1 MEDEL
6 KDEVQGLRRPENRSL
21 LNVNEDFQGKRNAE
35 IHLFIH
41 SLIITPSL
49 YQTPRAKAI
58 HEY

>member
-6 KDEVQGLRRPENRSL
+6 KDKVQGLRRPENRSL

-41 SLIITPSL
+41 SLIKVPNP
-49 YQTPRAKAI
+49 YQTPHAKAI
-58 HEY
+58 PAR

>member
-21 LNVNEDFQGKRNAE
+21 LNVNEDFLGKRNAE
-35 IHLFIH
+35 IRLFIH
-41 SLIITPSL
+41 SLIRVPNP

-58 HEY
+58 PSG